1 LLLFLSMVD
10 NIKSENSGNNNENRM
25 RVSSGEHVVRVRGLP
40 WSSKE
45 EDIRKFFHDC
55 SDIIGIHF
63 TYSKEGRPSGE
74 AYLEFGSADDV
85 DKALRHHREHMGQR
99 YIEVFMSKRSEMEYV
114 LQRSGKPFGLGTME
128 NVVRLRG
135 LPYNCSKDDVFSFF
149 QNISDSIDD
158 IRFGQDNSGRASGEG
173 FVRFSNKEA
182 TERALD
188 RHMEKIGHRYIEVF
202 RSSMEE
208 MDRVTR
214 RPQHMAGKY
223 GRSGSGRPGPYSL
236 LDVPLQEPDFGSWGD
251 GGGRI
256 VDHDRGYYDTAG
268 YRGGGPGSM
277 YNDDF
282 FTSSP
287 INPRGGY
294 YDQGASFGGRMGGR
308 GAGFALHMRGLPY
321 KATANDIME
330 FFYPIKIMNVRILF
344 DERNRPTG
352 EADVEFQCESDALEA
367 LKKDRKT
374 MGERYIEL
382 FINTGGGPIFG
393 SYFTPRGG
401 RGSLKMTDRI
411 DDSRMMLRPEITS
424 HRMHDMSRSIG
435 LCPPRDLIGSE
446 MGYSSSIYSSSMNQ
460 YVGKTLPM
468 YGGMSESKLY
478 E

>member
-10 NIKSENSGNNNENRM
+10 NIKSENSGNNNESRM

-85 DKALRHHREHMGQR
+85 DKALRHHH
-99 YIEVFMSKRSEMEYV
+99 
-114 LQRSGKPFGLGTME
+114 
-128 NVVRLRG
+128 
-135 LPYNCSKDDVFSFF
+135 
-149 QNISDSIDD
+149 ISDSIDD
-158 IRFGQDNSGRASGEG
+158 VRFGQDNSGRASGEG

-214 RPQHMAGKY
+214 RPQHMAG
-223 GRSGSGRPGPYSL
+223 
-236 LDVPLQEPDFGSWGD
+236 WGD
-251 GGGRI
+251 GGGRM

-393 SYFTPRGG
+393 SYIAPRGG
-401 RGSLKMTDRI
+401 RGHLKMTDRI

-446 MGYSSSIYSSSMNQ
+446 MGYSSSMYSSSMNQ
-460 YVGKTLPM
+460 YVGKTMPM

>member
-1 LLLFLSMVD
+1 MVD
-10 NIKSENSGNNNENRM
+10 NIKS
-25 RVSSGEHVVRVRGLP
+25 EHVVRVRGLP

-55 SDIIGIHF
+55 SDII
-63 TYSKEGRPSGE
+63 
-74 AYLEFGSADDV
+74 DDV

-236 LDVPLQEPDFGSWGD
+236 LDVPLQEPDFGWGD

-401 RGSLKMTDRI
+401 RGSLKMTDRL